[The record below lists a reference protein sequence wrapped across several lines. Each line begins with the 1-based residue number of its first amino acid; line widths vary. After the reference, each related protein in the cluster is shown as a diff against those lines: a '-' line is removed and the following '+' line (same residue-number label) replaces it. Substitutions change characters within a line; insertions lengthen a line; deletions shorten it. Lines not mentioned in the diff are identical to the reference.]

1 MAKEKTI
8 CLDTSVLVDF
18 FRKKRKDKTFFF
30 QLSQEYDSFCTSV
43 VTEYEIKICN
53 SAEQKAFWES
63 FFEQIKILPFD
74 SEVNQMAI
82 EIHDE
87 LKSQNKLIE
96 IPDILIAATAI
107 RYEVPLATLNR
118 KHFER
123 IRNLILVTQKS
134 AK

>member
-1 MAKEKTI
+1 MAKEKEI

-30 QLSQEYDSFCTSV
+30 ELSQEYDSFCTSV
-43 VTEYEIKICN
+43 VTEYEIKIGN
-53 SAEQKAFWES
+53 STEQKDFWET
-63 FFEQIKILPFD
+63 FFEKLKVLPFD
-74 SEVNQMAI
+74 SEVNRIAV

-107 RYEVPLATLNR
+107 RYGVPLATLNR

-123 IRNLILVTQKS
+123 IRNLILVTQKT

>member
-1 MAKEKTI
+1 MAKEKEI

-30 QLSQEYDSFCTSV
+30 ELSQEYDYFCTSV
-43 VTEYEIKICN
+43 VTEYEIKIGN
-53 SAEQKAFWES
+53 STEQKDFWET
-63 FFEQIKILPFD
+63 FFEKLKVLPFD
-74 SEVNQMAI
+74 SEVNRIAV

-123 IRNLILVTQKS
+123 IRNLILVTQKTT
-134 AK
+134 K